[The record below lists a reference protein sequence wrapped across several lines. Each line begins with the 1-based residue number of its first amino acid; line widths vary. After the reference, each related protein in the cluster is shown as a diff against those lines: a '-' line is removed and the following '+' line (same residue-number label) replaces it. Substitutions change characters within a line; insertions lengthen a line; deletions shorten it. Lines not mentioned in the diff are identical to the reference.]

1 MTKKITVL
9 GGGPGGYTAAIRG
22 AQQGAQVTIIEHTS
36 FGGTCLNRGCIPTKA
51 YVESVHHGEK
61 ILKDI
66 KEHKNGIVNQLVK
79 GVETLLQKN
88 KVEIINGRG
97 KVISPREVEVELAD
111 GTKKVVENDALIL
124 ATGSK
129 TFKLPLPGMDSR
141 RVLDSTDILD
151 LEEIPE
157 SLAIIGG
164 GVIGM
169 EFAQIFAKLGTK
181 ITVIEMLPKILAN
194 LDEELVRR
202 IQPVLKKEGIEILT
216 GTKVTGITEQ
226 ENGLEIAVSGKK
238 EAVISAEY
246 VLAAAGR
253 IPNLDGIN
261 PEELGLEMERRFI
274 KVDNTM
280 RTNLPEVYAIG
291 DLTLSPMLAHVASYE
306 GEIAIQAIFAGEK
319 VADYSAV
326 PACVYT
332 HPELAGVGIT
342 ENEAKEK
349 GLDYKLG
356 KFSFTANG
364 RALTQGANYGMVKII
379 GDVQTGK
386 VLGAHI
392 LGPSASELIHELT
405 LAVRWG
411 LTVEQVAETIH
422 AHPTLAEAVL
432 EAAHGV
438 FGKPVHAL

>member
-1 MTKKITVL
+1 MMKRITVL

-22 AQQGAQVTIIEHTS
+22 AQQGAQVTIIEQDS

-51 YVESVHHGEK
+51 YIESVHHGEK
-61 ILKDI
+61 DI
-66 KEHKNGIVNQLVK
+66 KAIKERKNGIVSQLVK
-79 GVETLLQKN
+79 GVETLLEKN
-88 KVEIINGRG
+88 KVEIIKGRG
-97 KVISPREVEVELAD
+97 RVISPREVEVELAD
-111 GTKKVVENDALIL
+111 GTKKIVENDALIL

-129 TFKLPLPGMDSR
+129 TFKLPLPGLESK
-141 RVLDSTDILD
+141 RVLDSTDILE
-151 LEEIPE
+151 LEEVPQ

-169 EFAQIFAKLGTK
+169 EFAQVFAQLGTK
-181 ITVIEMLPKILAN
+181 VTIIEMLPRILAN

-202 IQPVLKKEGIEILT
+202 IQPVLKKEGIDILT
-216 GTKVTGITEQ
+216 GTKVTGIVEK
-226 ENGLEIAVSGKK
+226 ENSLEVAVSGKK
-238 EAVISAEY
+238 ETVINAQY

-253 IPNLDGIN
+253 IPNLEGIN
-261 PEELGLEMERRFI
+261 VEELGLEMERRFI
-274 KVDNTM
+274 KVDHAM

-291 DLTLSPMLAHVASYE
+291 DLTSSPMLAHIASYE
-306 GEIAIQAIFAGEK
+306 AEIVIQTVFGGEK
-319 VADYSAV
+319 TSDYRAV
-326 PACVYT
+326 PAVVYT

-349 GLDYKLG
+349 ELDYKVG

-364 RALTQGANYGMVKII
+364 RALTMGANYGMVKII
-379 GDVQTGK
+379 ADGQTGR

-392 LGPSASELIHELT
+392 LGPNASELIHELA

-411 LTVEQVAETIH
+411 LTAEQVADTIH
-422 AHPTLAEAVL
+422 AHPTLAEAIL
-432 EAAHGV
+432 EASHGV

>member
-1 MTKKITVL
+1 MIKRITVL

-36 FGGTCLNRGCIPTKA
+36 FGGTCLNWGCIPTKA
-51 YVESVHHGEK
+51 YVESVHQGEK
-61 ILKDI
+61 DLKTI
-66 KEHKNGIVNQLVK
+66 KERKRGIVEQLVG
-79 GVETLLQKN
+79 GVKMLLEKN

-97 KVISPREVEVELAD
+97 RVISPREVEVELAD
-111 GTKKVVENDALIL
+111 GSKKIVENDTLIL

-129 TFKLPLPGMDSR
+129 TFNLPLPGMDSS
-141 RVLDSTDILD
+141 RVLDSKDILD
-151 LEEIPE
+151 LEKVPE
-157 SLAIIGG
+157 SLAVIGG

-169 EFAQIFAKLGTK
+169 ELAQIFAQLGTK
-181 ITVIEMLPKILAN
+181 VTVIEMLPKILAN

-216 GTKVTGITEQ
+216 GTKVTGIKETES
-226 ENGLEIAVSGKK
+226 GLEVSVSGKK
-238 EAVISAEY
+238 DAVISAEY

-253 IPNLDGIN
+253 VPNLDGIDF
-261 PEELGLEMERRFI
+261 ESLGLEMERRFI
-274 KVDNTM
+274 KVDNM
-280 RTNLPEVYAIG
+280 LKTNLPDVYAIG
-291 DLTLSPMLAHVASYE
+291 DLTSSPMLAHVASYE
-306 GEIAIQAIFAGEK
+306 GEVAVQAIFGSKKGANYE
-319 VADYSAV
+319 AV

-342 ENEAKEK
+342 ENQAKEK
-349 GLDYKLG
+349 GLEYKVG
-356 KFSFTANG
+356 KFPFTANG

-379 GDVQTGK
+379 GDANTGK
-386 VLGAHI
+386 ILGAHI

-422 AHPTLAEAVL
+422 AHPTLAEAIL
-432 EAAHGV
+432 EASHGV

>member
-22 AQQGAQVTIIEHTS
+22 AQLGAQVTIIEHTS
-36 FGGTCLNRGCIPTKA
+36 LGGTCLNRGCIPTKA
-51 YVESVHHGEK
+51 YIESVNHGEK
-61 ILKDI
+61 DLKAI
-66 KEHKNGIVNQLVK
+66 KERKNNIVSQLVK
-79 GVETLLQKN
+79 GVETLLEKN
-88 KVEIINGRG
+88 KVETIKGRG
-97 KVISPREVEVELAD
+97 RVVSPREVEVHLAD
-111 GTKKVVENDALIL
+111 GTKKKVENEVLIL

-129 TFKLPLPGMDSR
+129 TFQLPLPGMESP
-141 RVLDSTDILD
+141 RVLDSTEILE
-151 LEEIPE
+151 LEEVPE

-164 GVIGM
+164 GVIGL
-169 EFAQIFAKLGTK
+169 EFAQVFSRLGTK
-181 ITVIEMLPKILAN
+181 VTIIEMLPRILAN

-202 IQPVLKKEGIEILT
+202 MQPVLKKEGIQILT
-216 GTKVTGITEQ
+216 GTKVTGIIERET
-226 ENGLEIAVSGKK
+226 GLEVAVSGKK
-238 EAVISAEY
+238 DEVINAQF

-253 IPNLDGIN
+253 VPNLDGIDAQS
-261 PEELGLEMERRFI
+261 LGLELEGRFI

-280 RTNLPEVYAIG
+280 KTNLPEVYAIG
-291 DLTLSPMLAHVASYE
+291 DLTRSPMLAHVASYE
-306 GEIAIQAIFAGEK
+306 AEIAVQAVFGGEK
-319 VADYSAV
+319 TADYGAV
-326 PACVYT
+326 PAVVYT

-349 GLDYKLG
+349 GLDYKAG

-364 RALTQGANYGMVKII
+364 RALTMDANYGMVKII
-379 GDVQTGK
+379 ADGQTGK
-386 VLGAHI
+386 ILGAHI
-392 LGPSASELIHELT
+392 LGPGASELIHQLT

-422 AHPTLAEAVL
+422 AHPTLSEAIL

>member
-1 MTKKITVL
+1 LTKRITVL

-22 AQQGAQVTIIEHTS
+22 AQHGAQVTIIEHTS
-36 FGGTCLNRGCIPTKA
+36 FGGTCLNWGCIPTKA

-61 ILKDI
+61 DLKVI
-66 KEHKNGIVNQLVK
+66 KERKKGIVEQLVK
-79 GVETLLQKN
+79 GVVTLLEKN

-97 KVISPREVEVELAD
+97 RVISPREVEVELAD
-111 GTKKVVENDALIL
+111 GSKKTVENDALIL

-129 TFKLPLPGMDSR
+129 TFQLPLPGMESN
-141 RVLDSTDILD
+141 RVLDSKDILE
-151 LEEIPE
+151 LEEVPE

-169 EFAQIFAKLGTK
+169 EFAQIFANLGTK
-181 ITVIEMLPKILAN
+181 VTVIEMLPKILAN

-202 IQPVLKKEGIEILT
+202 IQPVLKKEGIDILT
-216 GTKVTGITEQ
+216 ETKVTGITEK
-226 ENGLEIAVSGKK
+226 ENGLEVTVSGKK
-238 EAVISAEY
+238 EDVISARY

-253 IPNLDGIN
+253 VPNLDGIDA
-261 PEELGLEMERRFI
+261 EKLGLEMERRFI
-274 KVDNTM
+274 KVDGAM

-291 DLTLSPMLAHVASYE
+291 DLTASPMLAHVASYE
-306 GEIAIQAIFAGEK
+306 GEIAVQAIFGGEK
-319 VADYSAV
+319 TAHYQVV

-349 GLDYKLG
+349 GLDFKVG
-356 KFSFTANG
+356 KFPFTANG
-364 RALTQGANYGMVKII
+364 RALTQGAAYGMVKII
-379 GDVQTGK
+379 GDTQTGK
-386 VLGAHI
+386 ILGAHI
-392 LGPSASELIHELT
+392 LGPSASELIHELA

-422 AHPTLAEAVL
+422 AHPTLSEALL

>member
-1 MTKKITVL
+1 LTKRITVL

-22 AQQGAQVTIIEHTS
+22 AQHGAQVTIIEHTS
-36 FGGTCLNRGCIPTKA
+36 FGGTCLNWGCIPTKA

-61 ILKDI
+61 DLKVI
-66 KEHKNGIVNQLVK
+66 KERKKGIVEQLVK
-79 GVETLLQKN
+79 GVVTLLEKN

-97 KVISPREVEVELAD
+97 RVVSPREVEVELAD
-111 GTKKVVENDALIL
+111 GSKKVVENDALIL

-129 TFKLPLPGMDSR
+129 TFQLPLPGMDSK
-141 RVLDSTDILD
+141 RVLDSKDILD
-151 LEEIPE
+151 LEEVPE
-157 SLAIIGG
+157 SLAVIGG

-169 EFAQIFAKLGTK
+169 EFAQIFANLGTK
-181 ITVIEMLPKILAN
+181 VTVIEMLPKVLAN

-202 IQPVLKKEGIEILT
+202 IQPVLKKEGIDILA
-216 GTKVTGITEQ
+216 GTKVTGITEN
-226 ENGLEIAVSGKK
+226 ENGLEVTVSGKK
-238 EAVISAEY
+238 EDVIKAQY

-253 IPNLDGIN
+253 VPNLDGIDAQA
-261 PEELGLEMERRFI
+261 LGLEMDRRFI
-274 KVDNTM
+274 KVDKSM

-291 DLTLSPMLAHVASYE
+291 DLTISPMLAHVASYE
-306 GEIAIQAIFAGEK
+306 GEIAVQAVLGEDK
-319 VADYSAV
+319 VADYQAV

-349 GLDYKLG
+349 GLDFKVG

-364 RALTQGANYGMVKII
+364 RALTQGSAYGMVKII
-379 GDVQTGK
+379 GDAQTGK
-386 VLGAHI
+386 ILGAHI

-422 AHPTLAEAVL
+422 AHPTLAEAIL